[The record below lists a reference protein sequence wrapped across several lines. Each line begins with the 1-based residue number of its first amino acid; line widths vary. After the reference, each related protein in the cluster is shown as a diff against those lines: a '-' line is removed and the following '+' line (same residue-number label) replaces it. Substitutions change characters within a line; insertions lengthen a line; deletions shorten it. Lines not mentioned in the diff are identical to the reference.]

1 MARRRVKGFSV
12 AILGGW
18 ARLARMD
25 EKRGTQGPAQAE
37 ELAGRLG
44 HRFTRPELLEEA
56 LTHSSWA
63 NERGAGCAHN
73 ERLEFLGDAVLEL
86 CVSTELFRRFPQLR
100 EGELTRLRAHLVS
113 TVGLAQRARE
123 LGLDAHLR
131 LGKGEEQQGGRT
143 RDAILSD
150 ALEAVLAAIYED
162 GGFAAA
168 MDAVAR
174 IYAGHWPLAAGAPQ
188 ARDAKSR
195 LQEAVQHL
203 FGTMPVYAQGPT
215 SGPEHAKHF
224 QARLTLPDGRDFAG
238 QGTSLRKAEQDAAA
252 RALEALFAQK
262 LWPVKPRS

>member
-1 MARRRVKGFSV
+1 
-12 AILGGW
+12 
-18 ARLARMD
+18 MD
-25 EKRGTQGPAQAE
+25 GKKQKPGYPDAE

-44 HRFTRPELLEEA
+44 HRFRRPELLMLA

-63 NERGAGCAHN
+63 NERGAGSAHN

-86 CVSTELFRRFPQLR
+86 CVSTELFQRFPEVR

-131 LGKGEEQQGGRT
+131 LGRGEELQGGRA

-168 MDAVAR
+168 REAVAR
-174 IYAGHWPLAAGAPQ
+174 IFAGHWPAGAAAPQ

-195 LQEAVQHL
+195 LQEATQHL
-203 FGTMPVYAQGPT
+203 FGTMPVYAQVAT

-224 QARLTLPDGRDFAG
+224 QVRLTLPDGREFAG
-238 QGTSLRKAEQDAAA
+238 QGTSCKKAEQDAAA
-252 RALEALFAQK
+252 CALEALFAQK
-262 LWPVKPRS
+262 LWPAEN

>member
-1 MARRRVKGFSV
+1 MRPRVKGFSV
-12 AILGGW
+12 AILTGW

-25 EKRGTQGPAQAE
+25 EKRHTRACADAE
-37 ELAGRLG
+37 ELAARLG
-44 HRFTRPELLEEA
+44 HRFSRPELLDEA

-86 CVSTELFRRFPQLR
+86 CVSTELFRRFPKLR

-168 MDAVAR
+168 QDATAR
-174 IYAGHWPLAAGAPQ
+174 IYAGHWPEAAAAPK

-203 FGTMPVYAQGPT
+203 FGKMPVYAQEAT

-224 QARLTLPDGRDFAG
+224 QARLTLPDGRTFKG
-238 QGTSLRKAEQDAAA
+238 QGSSMRKAEQDAAA
-252 RALEALFAQK
+252 CALEALSAK
-262 LWPVKPRS
+262 NVWPAKTR